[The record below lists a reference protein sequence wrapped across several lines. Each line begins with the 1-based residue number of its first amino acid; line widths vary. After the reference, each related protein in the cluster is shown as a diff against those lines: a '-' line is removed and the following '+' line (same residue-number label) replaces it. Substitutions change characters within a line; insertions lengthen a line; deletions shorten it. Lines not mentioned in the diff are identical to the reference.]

1 MEETAERESIYN
13 VPPPTVTN
21 IPPNRHTVIKAKL
34 HFSHLGRA
42 ARVVQPPLRTSTSAC
57 HQCTAMI
64 KHTNAEKAKSRL
76 TISIQSSARRI
87 SSHYLLSSLSKAI
100 FVSEYPLISIRGH
113 PQQTHQELPS
123 CTWFP
128 SKSVKC
134 QQKLLMSTFPMS
146 CRGWSICP
154 KWVRVSRPI
163 IVLSKPTRN

>member
-1 MEETAERESIYN
+1 MQETAERESIYN

-34 HFSHLGRA
+34 HFSKLGRA

-57 HQCTAMI
+57 HQRTAMI

-87 SSHYLLSSLSKAI
+87 SSHYLLFSSSKAI
-100 FVSEYPLISIRGH
+100 FVGKYPRKFASEDTLSRHMKSFKAAHG
-113 PQQTHQELPS
+113 
-123 CTWFP
+123 FP
-128 SKSVKC
+128 AEVSNVNRSYWC
-134 QQKLLMSTFPMS
+134 PHSQCPA
-146 CRGWSICP
+146 GWSVCP

-163 IVLSKPTRN
+163 IVLSKSTKN